1 MIQTLEV
8 DVKENKDGS
17 ATLLLEMDANTKG
30 LFVQA
35 ALKGLVWEINE
46 SMEVQE
52 PSDPEGSELVE
63 LPTKAVNSLI
73 TYAIQ
78 NALAKGL
85 SGYALLT
92 ASGIS
97 KGECGQFRAS
107 RVAAISS
114 SPSGAPCIAA
124 VPALFGDPKP
134 IVVLQATS
142 DGLS

>member
-85 SGYALLT
+85 SG
-92 ASGIS
+92 
-97 KGECGQFRAS
+97 
-107 RVAAISS
+107 SS
-114 SPSGAPCIAA
+114 
-124 VPALFGDPKP
+124 DPKK
-134 IVVLQATS
+134 LGQSWDSYLDTQARKDLGTKY
-142 DGLS
+142 GTTPTTRRGI

>member
-85 SGYALLT
+85 SG
-92 ASGIS
+92 
-97 KGECGQFRAS
+97 
-107 RVAAISS
+107 SS
-114 SPSGAPCIAA
+114 
-124 VPALFGDPKP
+124 DPKKLGQSWDSYLDTP
-134 IVVLQATS
+134 EEDYLLNYAKA
-142 DGLS
+142 GKKGPWN